1 MLKTNNPYIGSDSN
15 VDSLVRHHAP
25 PNQTNSSSKTQ
36 PSQSLVF
43 KDVYRNSFPSVPL
56 NKMPFAS
63 EKDALGKHGR
73 QMLHV
78 WSSEQREYH
87 RKLYILWQPREKNC
101 NAAYDENLISYFKSK
116 ARLLHYV
123 FTPMLF
129 LPKWRWQA
137 NATKDHAGSEFP
149 ITMHENKRNSTAHIL
164 ESTKLRHSSGS

>member
-1 MLKTNNPYIGSDSN
+1 MKSWKSIETNLANLGQWFTARTSLMTSIVAQKLGLFHNLHFFRPESKTNNPYIGSDSN
-15 VDSLVRHHAP
+15 VNSLVRHHAP

-43 KDVYRNSFPSVPL
+43 KDVYRNNIPSVPL

-87 RKLYILWQPREKNC
+87 RKLYILWQPREKT
-101 NAAYDENLISYFKSK
+101 AMQL
-116 ARLLHYV
+116 
-123 FTPMLF
+123 T
-129 LPKWRWQA
+129 
-137 NATKDHAGSEFP
+137 TK
-149 ITMHENKRNSTAHIL
+149 T
-164 ESTKLRHSSGS
+164 

>member
-1 MLKTNNPYIGSDSN
+1 M
-15 VDSLVRHHAP
+15 VRHHAP

-87 RKLYILWQPREKNC
+87 HKLYILWQSRGENC
-101 NAAYDENLISYFKSK
+101 KAAYDENLISYFKRK

-137 NATKDHAGSEFP
+137 NATRDHAGSEFP
-149 ITMHENKRNSTAHIL
+149 IIMHENKRNQRHI
-164 ESTKLRHSSGS
+164 S